1 MASVRPRYV
10 PFPYQDSPQAGRL
23 ILRDGSTATIRIAQP
38 SDKKAMAEFFSS
50 LSEKSTW
57 RRFFSA
63 TGPTDKM
70 IQSFCDSSNPR
81 ERLSLIVTR
90 LSDARPTIIATGTYV
105 ARDDSSAEVAFTV
118 DDRFQG
124 KGIGTL
130 LLERLAILAVSNGI
144 QHLWAMTMMENQP
157 MLEVFRNSGFECRSR
172 LDQGYV
178 EVDLSVIPSEASVA
192 RADLRDRVATTA
204 SLLPFFRPRSVA
216 VLGASR
222 NPVNIGARIL
232 NAIVK
237 AGFKGPVYP
246 INRNATSIASIPAY
260 PSIRDL
266 PASPDL
272 VVIAVPRDAVL
283 ASIDDCA
290 ARGVRAVVVI
300 TAGFAEIG
308 PDGRELQQRLLEK
321 IRGYGMRMVGPNCLG
336 LLNTDPA
343 VRLNASFAPQ
353 FPSKGNVAF
362 CSQSGALGLAII
374 SQARKRQLG
383 ISNFISVGNKAD
395 LSSNDLLQYWDE
407 EKQTEVILL
416 YLESFGNPR
425 RFARIAQ
432 RVSRHKPIIAVKAGR
447 TTAGHRAASSHTAAL
462 AAADV
467 AVDALFHQTGVIR
480 AETLDE
486 MFDLAAALSHQPL
499 PRGSRVGILTNAGGL
514 GILCADACEA
524 AGLTVQEP
532 RDSTKNL
539 LKQFLPVTA
548 SVMNPV
554 DMIASATAD
563 DFRKAVEILL
573 CAEELDSLIVLT
585 IDVAMVDISSI
596 AAAIYAGAGAART
609 HGGSGK
615 PILTCLMD
623 SEKAR
628 RVTGAG
634 GERFPDYAFPEN
646 AARVL
651 GKLARYA
658 AWRAQPEDVIMDFD
672 DIQPRAARDVCQ
684 QALETRGEGWLSAE
698 DARKVLS
705 AFALPMPRGGVC
717 RTADEAVKLAEELG
731 FPVAVKLASRTIIHK
746 SDIGGVHLSLKD
758 AAAVREAFEAIC
770 ASLARERKLDSMD
783 GVLVQPMIPGGVEL
797 MVGVTQ
803 DPLFGP
809 LIAFG
814 LGGIHVEILKDVC
827 FRVTPITARD
837 AGEMVRSI
845 RGYRLLE
852 GYRGHA
858 AADVAAVE
866 DVLLRIAR
874 LVEEVPEISELDLN
888 PVFALPPGQGCLV
901 IDTRIRVAPLG

>member
-1 MASVRPRYV
+1 
-10 PFPYQDSPQAGRL
+10 
-23 ILRDGSTATIRIAQP
+23 
-38 SDKKAMAEFFSS
+38 
-50 LSEKSTW
+50 
-57 RRFFSA
+57 
-63 TGPTDKM
+63 M
-70 IQSFCDSSNPR
+70 IQSFCDSSNPPA
-81 ERLSLIVTR
+81 RLSLVVTR
-90 LSDARPTIIATGTYV
+90 LSDAGPVIIATGSYV
-105 ARDDSSAEVAFTV
+105 ARDESSAEVAFAV

-144 QHLWAMTMMENQP
+144 QHFWALTMMENQP
-157 MLEVFRNSGFECRSR
+157 MLDVFRNSGFECRSR

-178 EVDLSVIPSEASVA
+178 EIDLSVIPSEASVA

-204 SLLPFFRPRSVA
+204 SLLPFFRPRSIA

-222 NPVNIGARIL
+222 NPANIGARIV
-232 NAIVK
+232 NAILK

-246 INRNATSIASIPAY
+246 INRNAASIASLPAY
-260 PSIRDL
+260 PSVRDL
-266 PASPDL
+266 PQSPEL

-283 ASIDDCA
+283 DSIDDCA

-321 IRGYGMRMVGPNCLG
+321 IRGCGMRMVGPNCLG
-336 LLNTDPA
+336 LLNTDPE

-353 FPSKGNVAF
+353 FPGTGRVAF

-374 SQARKRQLG
+374 SQARKRHLG

-395 LSSNDLLQYWDE
+395 VSGNDLLQYWDE
-407 EKQTEVILL
+407 EKQTDVILL

-425 RFARIAQ
+425 RFARIAH

-447 TTAGHRAASSHTAAL
+447 TAAGHRAASSHTAAL

-486 MFDLAAALSHQPL
+486 MFDLAVALSYQPL
-499 PRGSRVGILTNAGGL
+499 PRGPRVGILTNAGGL
-514 GILCADACEA
+514 GILCADECEA
-524 AGLTVQEP
+524 AGLTVQELDETT
-532 RDSTKNL
+532 RNL
-539 LKQFLPVTA
+539 LKQFLPITA

-554 DMIASATAD
+554 DMVASATAD

-573 CAEELDSLIVLT
+573 SAEALDSLIVLT
-585 IDVAMVDISSI
+585 IDIEVVDI
-596 AAAIYAGAGAART
+596 AAIATAVYAGAGAART

-615 PILTCLMD
+615 PILTCFMD
-623 SEKAR
+623 GEKAR
-628 RVTGAG
+628 RVTGPG
-634 GERFPDYAFPEN
+634 DERFPDYAFPER

-658 AWRAQPEDVIMDFD
+658 AWRAQPEEVILDFD
-672 DIQPRAARDVCQ
+672 DIQPRAARSLCQ
-684 QALETRGEGWLSAE
+684 HALEPYGEGWLSAE

-717 RTADEAVKLAEELG
+717 QTADEAVQLAEELG
-731 FPVAVKLASRTIIHK
+731 FPVALKLASRTIIHK
-746 SDIGGVHLSLKD
+746 SEIGGVRLSLKD
-758 AAAVREAFEAIC
+758 AGAVREAFDAV
-770 ASLARERKLDSMD
+770 RERLVREQKLDAMD

-797 MVGVTQ
+797 MIGVTQ

-845 RGYRLLE
+845 HGYRLLQ
-852 GYRGHA
+852 GYRGHP
-858 AADVAAVE
+858 AADVTADGARI
-866 DVLLRIAR
+866 DQPLRRDDRSHAHVAR
-874 LVEEVPEISELDLN
+874 EMN
-888 PVFALPPGQGCLV
+888 
-901 IDTRIRVAPLG
+901 IRHDRDPCHVVR